1 MIYPGRRPVGY
12 SELADILRVQITDG
26 RLKPGQRLP
35 SEAFLAQSYGV
46 ASKTARAAIKLL
58 RDEGLAVSV
67 RGYGVVVR
75 EPVESEPVHA
85 DVDDRI
91 SGRMPSP
98 RERDSLDV
106 PEGVPLLVVTHPD
119 GSQDLYPADRYHVT
133 FRRR

>member
-1 MIYPGRRPVGY
+1 MIYPASGPVGY
-12 SELADILRVQITDG
+12 QQVADVLRAQITSG
-26 RLKPGQRLP
+26 ELRPGQRLP
-35 SEAFLAQSYGV
+35 SEAALAQTYGV
-46 ASKTARAAIKLL
+46 ARLTAREAL
-58 RDEGLAVSV
+58 RMLRGEGLAVSV

-98 RERDSLDV
+98 RERESLDV